1 MNDHTIPGNIAER
14 KHVRQSQKAWKYIR
28 DVNNTSL
35 SDLSRIAVEDGKRK
49 YTYGLM
55 FREWERYASVFTA
68 LGMTGA
74 NSSRAGLLG
83 STSAETIFSFYALDM
98 TGAEVSLIPAY
109 SAFTPGRIMQ
119 TIRSEKL
126 TDFIITDDFAQ
137 QNLINDLL
145 ANQKELGLRNIIVL
159 HVPVAGVTVNRALRT
174 MQETKYAYLKAFLR
188 VQTVEALHA

>member
-1 MNDHTIPGNIAER
+1 
-14 KHVRQSQKAWKYIR
+14 
-28 DVNNTSL
+28 VNNTSL

-68 LGMTGA
+68 LG
-74 NSSRAGLLG
+74 
-83 STSAETIFSFYALDM
+83 M